1 MLCDEEK
8 GKGEKVFRSRVSE
21 GNNFS
26 GWRLLGA
33 AAAVGRERDQTKT
46 SRDIWTKQGGKDR
59 RCWGCS
65 ARVPSLGCEC
75 AP

>member
-33 AAAVGRERDQTKT
+33 AAAVGRVRDQTKT
-46 SRDIWTKQGGKDR
+46 SRAGRTGGA
-59 RCWGCS
+59 G
-65 ARVPSLGCEC
+65 AVQQEC
-75 AP
+75 LPWDASVRSE